1 MPQIGAGD
9 IAVRP
14 YLWILYKFCSRIAEP
29 QFVCSGR
36 TPKMQNPASKSGV
49 CKSTRSRKGGF
60 FMSFPMLLLLLLL
73 LRKRRTKF
81 NFQIHLDL

>member
-1 MPQIGAGD
+1 
-9 IAVRP
+9 
-14 YLWILYKFCSRIAEP
+14 
-29 QFVCSGR
+29 
-36 TPKMQNPASKSGV
+36 MQNPAFESGV